1 MPSASRNPG
10 DESVRVTGNES
21 KSAVDIRPVP
31 DPTLLTTQQ
40 LLRELSGLKEVIF
53 TRLDGMDRAI
63 SLFNENITRVPTDV
77 DRQVGT
83 LKELLEK
90 VNVEKFNA
98 LGKQIVFAIEAYGE
112 KFSAVDHQLKSVE
125 TYRVEQ
131 KQDTKAA
138 VDAALAAAK
147 EAVKEQTQASE
158 RAIAK
163 SEAFTTKQID
173 AISEII
179 RTTVKG
185 LDEKIDDLKTR
196 VTAGDSQGKG
206 AGVAVGYMIGA
217 GGFLVAVLAVIIAIV
232 LRGH

>member
-1 MPSASRNPG
+1 MPTASRNPG
-10 DESVRVTGNES
+10 DESARVMENDPRTTTD
-21 KSAVDIRPVP
+21 VRPVP

-90 VNVEKFNA
+90 VNT
-98 LGKQIVFAIEAYGE
+98 E
-112 KFSAVDHQLKSVE
+112 KFSDLGNRLNASIEAREAKFTAVEHQLKAVE

-217 GGFLVAVLAVIIAIV
+217 GGFIVAVIAVVIAIA
-232 LRGH
+232 LRSH